1 MREKFAD
8 SFADSLASHL
18 DLSLSLV
25 IDDFI
30 DLKEPTGVSQR
41 TYICKDIVVVLKSEL
56 DKEQRNGV
64 QYWKRGTQQQNSFTE
79 IVNKGS

>member
-1 MREKFAD
+1 MVMFFLLRLQKRVQLTDGMREKFAD

-18 DLSLSLV
+18 DLSLALV

-30 DLKEPTGVSQR
+30 DLKEPTVVLRSK
-41 TYICKDIVVVLKSEL
+41 ICKDIVVVLKSEL

-64 QYWKRGTQQQNSFTE
+64 QY
-79 IVNKGS
+79 